1 MTDFLRTQGVLSLGS
16 RLRALSDQ
24 LFKEGDLVYKR
35 HGIPMHGRW
44 FPVISLVSL
53 SEKPISVTYIADQ
66 TGFSHPYVSTQAQ
79 KMIKLG
85 YLQDERCTKD
95 ERRRLLSLTQKGEE
109 LIEQARP
116 VWDNFKKVAC
126 ASVENSGS
134 DFLDAVERFE
144 KEIKLRP
151 WSQEVNKLMHDEV
164 VIIDYDPQYK
174 KDFARL
180 NIEWL
185 EKYFSVEAVDQE
197 YFDFPEKKILQKGGR
212 IFFAKLSNQIVG
224 TCALFHEGD
233 GVYELAKMGVNQSYQ
248 GKGVGAKL
256 IEHSV
261 ACFKSMQGRELFL
274 ETHSSLQTAIRLYKK
289 HGFVDQGH
297 RKPGSVYARSEVYM
311 VLDSVPK
318 IKSFRK

>member
-35 HGIPMHGRW
+35 HGIAMHGRW
-44 FPVISLVSL
+44 FPIISLISL
-53 SEKPISVTYIADQ
+53 SNEPISVTYIANE
-66 TGFSHPYVSTQAQ
+66 TGFSHPYVSTQAH

-85 YLQDERCTKD
+85 YLKDQRCKKD
-95 ERRRLLSLTQKGEE
+95 ERRRLLSLTSKGEM
-109 LIEQARP
+109 LIEQAKP
-116 VWDNFKKVAC
+116 VWDKFKKVAF

-144 KEIKLRP
+144 KEIKIRP
-151 WSQEVNKLMHDEV
+151 WSQEVNKLMHDDVE
-164 VIIDYDPQYK
+164 IIDYDPQFK

-180 NIEWL
+180 NVEWL
-185 EKYFSVEAVDQE
+185 EKYFSVESVDQE

-212 IFFAKLSNQIVG
+212 IFFARLGNHIVG

-233 GVYELAKMGVNQSYQ
+233 GVYELAKMGVNNTYQ
-248 GKGVGAKL
+248 GKGIGAKL
-256 IEHSV
+256 VKHSIQS
-261 ACFKSMQGRELFL
+261 FKALGGTELYL
-274 ETHSSLQTAIRLYKK
+274 ETHSSLQTAIRLYKRY
-289 HGFVDQGH
+289 GFVDQGH

-311 VLDSVPK
+311 ILENS
-318 IKSFRK
+318 S